1 MEDTRME
8 AKSNVDIISCGERLS
23 RNRGSYTL
31 YASPRPKHNTPSQVQ
46 DLGGHNNGKDI
57 VDASD
62 IDDETGEFFE
72 VFVMKEKF
80 KFSCAHFVAF
90 QGFRERLHG
99 HNYQVGVRMR
109 GRHYG
114 YDGYVIDFGDIKK
127 VATNVCKELNEHF
140 ICPMESDVLKISI
153 QDTSG
158 NKKGLVKE
166 ANFSSNQG
174 KSQTDQQEI
183 LIECE
188 DGVRFIFPLSDV
200 ACLPIKHSTAEELAV
215 YIWNRIVSIP
225 VATVASDNNNNN
237 DDADNDKDNI
247 NDPKGENV
255 NLQSQNTSSSSLS
268 SSSPHPHLSSSSY
281 SNIGQQKGICIDDLV
296 KRGIYR
302 VEVNVAEAVNQ
313 EAKYSR
319 CLYGA
324 CDGAE
329 DSLL

>member
-1 MEDTRME
+1 ME
-8 AKSNVDIISCGERLS
+8 AKTNVDIVSCSERLS

-31 YASPRPKHNTPSQVQ
+31 YASPRRKSLTQ
-46 DLGGHNNGKDI
+46 DMGKATDL
-57 VDASD
+57 DSD
-62 IDDETGEFFE
+62 IEEENEEFFE

-109 GRHYG
+109 GKHYG

-140 ICPMESDVLKISI
+140 ICPMQSDVLQISI
-153 QDTSG
+153 LDDSEKANNKTS
-158 NKKGLVKE
+158 LVEDEREKE
-166 ANFSSNQG
+166 H
-174 KSQTDQQEI
+174 KEI

-225 VATVASDNNNNN
+225 VEISNNHE
-237 DDADNDKDNI
+237 NDKDI
-247 NDPKGENV
+247 SNV
-255 NLQSQNTSSSSLS
+255 NVKQEDIKSSKVDKNIKNESLKTENLPVS
-268 SSSPHPHLSSSSY
+268 F
-281 SNIGQQKGICIDDLV
+281 SNIGKQKGICVNDLI

-319 CLYGA
+319 CLHGA
-324 CDGAE
+324 YDGVGNNI
-329 DSLL
+329 